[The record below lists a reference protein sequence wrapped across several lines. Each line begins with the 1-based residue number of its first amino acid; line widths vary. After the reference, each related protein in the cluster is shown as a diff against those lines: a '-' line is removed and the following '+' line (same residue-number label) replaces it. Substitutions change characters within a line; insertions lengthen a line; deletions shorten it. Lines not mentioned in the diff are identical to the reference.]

1 MTGRDTVAQRRNDE
15 PGCRPDAGGI
25 SIWRRA
31 GLPPVPAAASVLPAC
46 GVVAEAVPRC
56 DVTNVRFTTRFEEA
70 VGVLVR
76 RCDKTSVQERSHWV
90 TVGQI
95 QVGEHH

>member
-1 MTGRDTVAQRRNDE
+1 MTNQTVAQT
-15 PGCRPDAGGI
+15 
-25 SIWRRA
+25 
-31 GLPPVPAAASVLPAC
+31 LAASRFGGVRVYLRYRLRPVSCPAC
-46 GVVAEAVPRC
+46 GLVAEAVPRC
-56 DVTNVRFTTRFEEA
+56 DVTNARFTTRFEEA